1 MNKPLLLVVEPDQ
14 HYILHVAKVAK
25 AKGMISDFISVGRDN
40 FDDVLGALDKNN
52 LIIAKGMLETADFL
66 RPILKYNNK
75 ELIQND
81 EDGIG
86 LLSHCFILWKK
97 TMLKSYK
104 PLIITDAA
112 VNIAPTAEQ
121 KAKIVRVAISL
132 AHKLLGISR
141 PVVSILTPS
150 GKLNP
155 AIQSSVDGDL
165 VIQELADK
173 NAEIR
178 LDQMDTAISMDA
190 RHIKHLSGDTAD
202 ILLADNLD
210 SGNNIFKLYTM
221 NGGYSAAG
229 LVCGTTVPVIL
240 NSRSDAPKSKLLS
253 IKMALS
259 MIK

>member
-1 MNKPLLLVVEPDQ
+1 MNKPLLLVVEPDE
-14 HYILHVAKVAK
+14 HYISHVAKTAK
-25 AKGMISDFISVGRDN
+25 TRGLISDFIPVTRDK
-40 FDDVLGALDKNN
+40 FAEVLDKLDKTK

-66 RPILKYNNK
+66 RPILKYNDK
-75 ELIQND
+75 ELIRKD
-81 EDGIG
+81 ENGVG

-97 TMLKSYK
+97 RMFKSYK

-112 VNIAPTAEQ
+112 MNIAPTAEQ
-121 KAKIVRVAISL
+121 KVKIAQVAISL
-132 AHKLLGISR
+132 ARKLLGVAR

-155 AIQSSVDGDL
+155 AIKSSVDGDF
-165 VIQELADK
+165 VIQNLANE

-190 RHIKHLSGDTAD
+190 RRIKHLNGGVAD
-202 ILLADNLD
+202 ILLAETLD

-221 NGGYSAAG
+221 SGGYSAAG

-240 NSRSDAPKSKLLS
+240 NSRSDTPKSKLLS
-253 IKMALS
+253 IKMASRL
-259 MIK
+259 MK